1 MAASIASCNFSISG
15 PFQFKVGKDCSVLFH
30 CSNRFKPREQPS
42 VLVMP
47 KNRTTLKI
55 ENTLRASHDVKC
67 SSYAPKN
74 YLRLSVD
81 NSDEQQGFG
90 YLMNW
95 FRAMKTVLSFLA
107 EQPSQLKYIEW
118 PSIQTTLKTASLALA
133 LVGLFIIALA
143 SVDSALCYVLA
154 FLSRRAT

>member
-15 PFQFKVGKDCSVLFH
+15 PFQFKAGKDCLVLFH
-30 CSNRFKPREQPS
+30 CSNRFKPREHPS

-47 KNRTTLKI
+47 KNITTLKI

-67 SSYAPKN
+67 SSYAPK
-74 YLRLSVD
+74 SH
-81 NSDEQQGFG
+81 DEQQCFG

-107 EQPSQLKYIEW
+107 EQPSQLKHIEW

-154 FLSRRAT
+154 LFSRRAT